1 MQRPSSQD
9 AHDATAESFVGVGR
23 QLHSTN
29 GGSKC
34 DNSGR
39 IHVQPAGECT
49 SSADTMHM
57 FKEKEKGHVGNGL
70 SQKLHTYTY
79 VRDVY

>member
-23 QLHSTN
+23 QLHPTN

-39 IHVQPAGECT
+39 IHVQPAGGFA
-49 SSADTMHM
+49 SSADTMSICR
-57 FKEKEKGHVGNGL
+57 EKGKGYMGNGL
-70 SQKLHTYTY
+70 SQILHTYTY
-79 VRDVY
+79 VRYVY

>member
-9 AHDATAESFVGVGR
+9 AHDATAESFVGVGS

-29 GGSKC
+29 SGSKC

-39 IHVQPAGECT
+39 IHVQPAGEFT
-49 SSADTMHM
+49 SSADTMSICR
-57 FKEKEKGHVGNGL
+57 EKEKGHVGNGL
-70 SQKLHTYTY
+70 SQILNTYTY